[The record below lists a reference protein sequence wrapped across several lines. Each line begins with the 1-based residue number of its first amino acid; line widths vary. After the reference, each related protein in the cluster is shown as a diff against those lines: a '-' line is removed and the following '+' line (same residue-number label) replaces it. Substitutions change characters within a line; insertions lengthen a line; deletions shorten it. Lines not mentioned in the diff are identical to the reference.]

1 MSDPFFFQLVQVAVG
16 AREAFDSAPSA
27 EQWEELLAMAK
38 KQSAAGVL
46 SRALEILPEDQLPP
60 RDPVRL
66 WMVERTKAVRRNALM
81 DQRARELTERFA
93 ADGLRAV
100 VLKGQGVGRL
110 YPDPSLR
117 QSGDIDLWV
126 PGGREAVLTY
136 LKGRVPLRR
145 PVYHHIEAKFFED
158 VEVEV
163 HYLPAFLYNPF
174 RNRKLQAFFEERLQ
188 PGHLAGGDDLGFY
201 YPDPAFDAVFSL
213 VHISKHIINE
223 GVGLRQVMDHHYIMQ
238 ALSPEQQGIVRT
250 MAERLGF
257 VPLAE
262 ALTHVETRLFGSP
275 GCPDLF
281 APASKRGERLLR
293 DVLLSGNFGHADTR
307 SGGLAARFFRFL
319 SDYPSEVLWSPI
331 WKSWHWVWRKCKGY
345 L

>member
-1 MSDPFFFQLVQVAVG
+1 MSDPLFFQLVQVAVG
-16 AREAFDSAPSA
+16 AREAFDTAPSA
-27 EQWEELLAMAK
+27 EQWEELLETAK
-38 KQSAAGVL
+38 KQSVAGVL
-46 SRALEILPEDQLPP
+46 SRALEILPEEQLPT
-60 RDPVRL
+60 RDPVRK
-66 WMVERTKAVRRNALM
+66 WMIERTKAVRRNALM

-93 ADGLRAV
+93 ADGFRTV

-126 PGGREAVLTY
+126 PGGREKVLAY

-145 PVYHHIEAKFFED
+145 PVYHHIEAKFFDD
-158 VEVEV
+158 VEVEI
-163 HYLPAFLYNPF
+163 HYLPAFLYHPS

-188 PGHLAGGDDLGFY
+188 GGYLAGGGDAGYY

-238 ALSPEQQGIVRT
+238 ALDPEAQATVRE
-250 MAERLGF
+250 MAGRLGF

-262 ALTHVETRLFGSP
+262 ALAYVETRLFGAP
-275 GCPDLF
+275 GCSGLF
-281 APASKRGERLLR
+281 VPASRRGERLLE
-293 DVLLSGNFGHADTR
+293 DILLSGNFGHADTR
-307 SGGLAARFFRFL
+307 SGGLTARFFRFL
-319 SDYPSEVLWSPI
+319 GDYPSEVLWSPV

>member
-1 MSDPFFFQLVQVAVG
+1 MSDPLFFQLVQVAVG
-16 AREAFDSAPSA
+16 AREVFDSAPSA
-27 EQWEELLAMAK
+27 EQWDDLLETAK
-38 KQSAAGVL
+38 EQSVAGIL
-46 SRALEILPEDQLPP
+46 SRALEILPEEQLPS
-60 RDPVRL
+60 RDPVRR

-81 DQRARELTERFA
+81 DQRARDLTERFA
-93 ADGLRAV
+93 ADELRAV

-110 YPDPSLR
+110 YPDSSLR

-126 PGGREAVLTY
+126 PGGREEVLAY

-145 PVYHHIEAKFFED
+145 PVYHHIEAKFFDD

-188 PGHLAGGDDLGFY
+188 SGYLCGGEEAGYY

-238 ALSPEQQGIVRT
+238 ALSPEQQRTVRE
-250 MAERLGF
+250 MARRLGF

-262 ALTHVETRLFGSP
+262 ALAYVETRLFGAP
-275 GCPDLF
+275 GCPGLF
-281 APASKRGERLLR
+281 APAPKRGERLLA
-293 DVLLSGNFGHADTR
+293 DILLSGNFGHADKR
-307 SGGLAARFFRFL
+307 SGGLTARFFRFL
-319 SDYPSEVLWSPI
+319 CDYPSEVLWSPI
-331 WKSWHWVWRKCKGY
+331 WKTWHLLWRKAKGY